1 MRGRDQGHRES
12 LRNFQARVTRA
23 GVQMER
29 YSRGDAL
36 EVEVEEL
43 GRREAERGNS

>member
-1 MRGRDQGHRES
+1 
-12 LRNFQARVTRA
+12 
-23 GVQMER
+23 MER